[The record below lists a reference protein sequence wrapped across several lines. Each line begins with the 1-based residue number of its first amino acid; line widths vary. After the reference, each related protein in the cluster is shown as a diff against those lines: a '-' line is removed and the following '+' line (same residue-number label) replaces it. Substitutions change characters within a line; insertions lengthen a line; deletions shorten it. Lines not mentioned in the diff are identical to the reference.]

1 MISESFEKTFPLRIL
16 IAKSGL
22 DGHNRGAKIVARAL
36 ADAGFEVIYT
46 GLRQTPEQI
55 VASAIQEDV
64 DAIGLSV
71 LSGAHISVFTNVLR
85 CLRESGASDI
95 SIFGGGIIS
104 AEDAIELKRCGVA
117 EIFGPGTSLLTIV
130 NFVRH
135 LTKEAYLN
143 KGV

>member
-1 MISESFEKTFPLRIL
+1 MTSESFERTSPARIL
-16 IAKSGL
+16 IAKPGL

-55 VASAIQEDV
+55 VATAIQEDV

-71 LSGAHISVFTNVLR
+71 LSGAHLTLFGDVIR
-85 CLRESGASDI
+85 ILRENEAFEI
-95 SIFGGGIIS
+95 PVFGGGIIS
-104 AEDAIELKRCGVA
+104 ADDALKLKGLGVV
-117 EIFGPGTSLLTIV
+117 EVFGPGSPLSSIV
-130 NFVRH
+130 NFVRQ
-135 LTKEAYLN
+135 LAEGMNLN